1 MHTRRELTALAER
14 KRVLLGR
21 IHTQRQLIS
30 QELHRVLE
38 PVRLIDEGLALW
50 RLVSGFFGKP

>member
-1 MHTRRELTALAER
+1 
-14 KRVLLGR
+14 VLLGR